1 MSYELIK
8 KYFVSG
14 LFSETDLDLFVQAGW
29 ITADVLTTT
38 LGKMTKTGVVDY
50 VVDMT
55 GASKESVYK

>member
-29 ITADVLTTT
+29 ITEEQ
-38 LGKMTKTGVVDY
+38 K
-50 VVDMT
+50 
-55 GASKESVYK
+55 KELISNK